1 MAATATLLGAH
12 RVHADTGTD
21 ASVDEV
27 PSPVEGS
34 VSCVT
39 YRGD

>member
-1 MAATATLLGAH
+1 MAATATLLDAY
-12 RVHADTGTD
+12 RVHAATGPG
-21 ASVDEV
+21 ASVNEV
-27 PSPVEGS
+27 PNPVEGS